1 METGPVFCREGER
14 SSDGVDRTDGSIR
27 FRQVAGTLRQDAM
40 TIARSFASAS
50 SVRVLGPVLLVLSA
64 ALTACETPRSNLQT
78 VPDVAAPY
86 SAVLAVAPFTNESG
100 VSISSRDILEV
111 SDKIVASLNETTGIN
126 GSSDGGWRA
135 VPVDRTLSAMRQL
148 GIEVIRTEAEA
159 RAVIETIPVDGLIL
173 GTITEWSPYDP
184 PAFAANVLL
193 LGHDD
198 RLRSGFDAAQLYGQ
212 TGDEQSSET
221 DQETSGVTPVVDLIL
236 ELDAV
241 NHRVRTAVRTY
252 AESHSDVTGGFDPP
266 ERYYLMVYDRYLDF
280 VANQVVRGLIARE
293 RATIRVGS

>member
-1 METGPVFCREGER
+1 M
-14 SSDGVDRTDGSIR
+14 DRTDGSIR

-50 SVRVLGPVLLVLSA
+50 SVRFLGSIPLCLTA
-64 ALTACETPRSNLQT
+64 ALAGCDTTRSTLQT
-78 VPDVAAPY
+78 VPVVAAPY
-86 SAVLAVAPFTNESG
+86 DAVLAVAPFTNESG
-100 VSISSRDILEV
+100 VSISSADILEV
-111 SDKIVASLNETTGIN
+111 SDKLVASLNETTGIDGGN
-126 GSSDGGWRA
+126 QGGWRA

-148 GIEVIRTEAEA
+148 GIDVIRTEAEA
-159 RAVIETIPVDGLIL
+159 RAVIETIPVDGLVL

-193 LGHDD
+193 LGHDE
-198 RLRSGFDAAQLYGQ
+198 RLRSGFDATGLYGR
-212 TGDEQSSET
+212 TGDQDPAQG
-221 DQETSGVTPVVDLIL
+221 DQEAGGVTPAVDLIV

-241 NHRVRTAVRTY
+241 NHRVRAAVRTY

-293 RATIRVGS
+293 RATIQVGP

>member
-1 METGPVFCREGER
+1 
-14 SSDGVDRTDGSIR
+14 
-27 FRQVAGTLRQDAM
+27 M

-50 SVRVLGPVLLVLSA
+50 SVRVFGPVFLALAA
-64 ALTACETPRSNLQT
+64 ALTACETPRSNLMT
-78 VPDVAAPY
+78 VPEVAAPY

-126 GSSDGGWRA
+126 GSPDGGWQA

-148 GIEVIRTEAEA
+148 GLDAIRTEAEA

-193 LGHDD
+193 LGHDH
-198 RLRSGFDAAQLYGQ
+198 RLRSGFDASGLYGR
-212 TGDEQSSET
+212 TGDENGSQS
-221 DQETSGVTPVVDLIL
+221 DQKTGGVIPAVDLIL

-280 VANQVVRGLIARE
+280 VANQVVRGLISRE
-293 RATIRVGS
+293 RATIRADS